1 MKTIVILMVFWTLC
15 PLWADAQIIHD
26 DKHPV
31 AEAINKAYSYTYFF
45 PFDTEGKISI
55 NYEQMRKE
63 LDKRYAEV
71 KAEVDKMALR

>member
-15 PLWADAQIIHD
+15 PLWADAQIIDD

-45 PFDTEGKISI
+45 PFDAEGKINI
-55 NYEQMRKE
+55 N
-63 LDKRYAEV
+63 
-71 KAEVDKMALR
+71 